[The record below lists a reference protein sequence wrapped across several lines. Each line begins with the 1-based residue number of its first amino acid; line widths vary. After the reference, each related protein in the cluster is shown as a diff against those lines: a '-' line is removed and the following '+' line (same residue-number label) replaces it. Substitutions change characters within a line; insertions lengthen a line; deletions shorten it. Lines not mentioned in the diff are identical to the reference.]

1 MYGHMLYWYAHSVL
15 ILPYEPL
22 ALLKTEANHAKT
34 LLLGEKKKQNKNK
47 NSFKSKQLNFA
58 APFTMV
64 IT

>member
-34 LLLGEKKKQNKNK
+34 LLLGEKKNKTKIRTPLKVN
-47 NSFKSKQLNFA
+47 N
-58 APFTMV
+58 
-64 IT
+64 